1 LKWQKWFAFCTI
13 VHIFERLP
21 VRFGLYAP
29 AMGNIA
35 GKVAIVTGAAQ
46 GLGAA
51 YAAALRAAGAIVAT
65 CDIQPGCDAVVDVS
79 KAEDVKTFVDGVVAT
94 RGPIGILIANAGV
107 CRMTNPLDPWEQA
120 EADFDFH
127 VGTNLRGLY
136 LSGRAVLPSMVPN
149 GGGHL
154 VLVCTDHT
162 ARPADWPYTGGT
174 LDSYDA
180 SKWGV
185 LGLTTSWANAL
196 AKKGVRVNAVSMGAT
211 DTEMLRGHIRGATGR
226 EPSDEVVAGWMRPEQ
241 VASLVLELLEEGPT
255 GRTGAN
261 IPVIVGRP
269 IVLP

>member
-1 LKWQKWFAFCTI
+1 
-13 VHIFERLP
+13 
-21 VRFGLYAP
+21 
-29 AMGNIA
+29 MGHVT
-35 GKVAIVTGAAQ
+35 GKVAVVTGAAQ

-51 YAAALRAAGAIVAT
+51 YAVALRNAGAMVAT
-65 CDIQPGCDAVVDVS
+65 CDVLPGCDAVVDVS
-79 KAEDVKTFVDGVVAT
+79 KASEIKAFIDGVVAQ
-94 RGPIGILIANAGV
+94 RGPIDILIANAGV
-107 CRMTNPLDPWEQA
+107 CRMTNPLGPWEDA

-136 LSGRAVLPSMVPN
+136 LSGRAVLPSMVAN

-154 VLVCTDHT
+154 VLICTDHT
-162 ARPADWPYTGGT
+162 ARPTDWPYTGGT

-211 DTEMLRGHIRGATGR
+211 DTEMLRGHVRNATGS
-226 EPSDEVVAGWMRPEQ
+226 EPSDDVVAGWMRPEQ
-241 VASLVLELLEEGPT
+241 VAALVLELLEEGPG
-255 GRTGAN
+255 GRTGTN

-269 IVLP
+269 IELPR